1 MMAPNN
7 LKINFVHRQS
17 AHCESGVTANLLF
30 HHGINM
36 SESLAFGIGAAL
48 FFGYF
53 PFIRIN
59 GMPLTTF
66 RGATGQILK
75 RVTKG
80 LGVQI
85 KRHKFQDPEKA
96 MNALDRIIDQ
106 GIPVGMQTGVYWL
119 PYFPPALRFHFN
131 AHNIIVY
138 GKEDTEYLVSDPV
151 FDEPVV
157 CSRTDLMKAR
167 FAQGALAPKG
177 KMYYLTSVPDH
188 VDMATAIVR
197 GIRDV
202 CKTMLKIPFP
212 LIGVRGIRFLARRIE
227 NWPEKL
233 GESRASLN
241 IGHIIR
247 MQEEIGTGGAG
258 FRFIYA
264 AFLQEAAEILG
275 EKRLLNISRKMT
287 EIGDRWR
294 EFALFGVR
302 NCKGRAL
309 EGNTYP
315 AMADILCDCANQ
327 EDDGNWRSMARICI
341 IWRA

>member
-1 MMAPNN
+1 M
-7 LKINFVHRQS
+7 HR
-17 AHCESGVTANLLF
+17 
-30 HHGINM
+30 
-36 SESLAFGIGAAL
+36 
-48 FFGYF
+48 
-53 PFIRIN
+53 
-59 GMPLTTF
+59 F
-66 RGATGQILK
+66 RDT
-75 RVTKG
+75 
-80 LGVQI
+80 
-85 KRHKFQDPEKA
+85 EKA

-138 GKEDTEYLVSDPV
+138 GKDGTEYLVSDPV
-151 FDEPVV
+151 FDKPVV
-157 CSRTDLMKAR
+157 CSRKDLMKAR

-177 KMYYLTSVPDH
+177 KMYYLTRVPDH
-188 VDMATAIVR
+188 VDIATAIVR

-264 AFLQEAAEILG
+264 AFLQEAAEILRD
-275 EKRLLNISRKMT
+275 KRLLNISRKMT

-309 EGNTYP
+309 KENTYP
-315 AMADILCDCANQ
+315 AMADILRDCANQ
-327 EDDGNWRSMARICI
+327 ENELFRNLADLISRFSSGSVVKHDRTN
-341 IWRA
+341 